1 MVVKEP
7 NGTVLSYT
15 CDPFGRIT
23 KVQVIKKGTFTQLP
37 TVCVNSRTGVN
48 AKFTP
53 VFNVVRVPEI
63 NAEDDNRKV
72 IQVYDLVGLT
82 VQGYVGG
89 KPYYGKIYYENDIKF
104 AGVQGTG
111 RPVRVYDT
119 KSASIE
125 GSQQSVTGDSV
136 RIVGADSELITP
148 APAEPVETTQTIDIA
163 PRIQTQTP
171 APTPAPTPTP
181 STTPTPTPAPAP
193 APAPS
198 PSPSPPPSSPGGGGV
213 WWLLINIKTNHLSYG
228 RKEKLVDTGYK
239 YHEWYDNFWWD

>member
-1 MVVKEP
+1 M
-7 NGTVLSYT
+7 
-15 CDPFGRIT
+15 
-23 KVQVIKKGTFTQLP
+23 
-37 TVCVNSRTGVN
+37 CVNSRTGVN

-82 VQGYVGG
+82 IQGYVGG

-193 APAPS
+193 APS
-198 PSPSPPPSSPGGGGV
+198 PSPSPPPSSPGGGGSMV
-213 WWLLINIKTNHLSYG
+213 VTN
-228 RKEKLVDTGYK
+228 K
-239 YHEWYDNFWWD
+239 Y